1 MSFYTSIKNFYNN
14 KQDKLSNWVDG
25 TYSDDQLFYVKGTCL
40 CRFIRE
46 LKILLVS
53 ADAISPSHSSYIRA
67 LIVQSSLKSSN
78 IVKVPQYIKG
88 HQQSHKFT
96 KEEILNAYA
105 SRLETIASRVDTS
118 KSCTKLV
125 NLYNEVQK
133 IHDLKVVNAEE
144 LLSKYKDI
152 VDTVSHNANDFSDEV
167 DKFIKSNT
175 ICDVVDIAF
184 FNYPCEYNNST
195 EFKTLLRNKLDPSGN
210 LAFLHVVPE
219 TGNILTDETLCG
231 APHVVLDKENARTFL
246 IGHKAGT
253 LKRGMRFGRYT
264 IMAMRDGYYKIGCN
278 NYPSFMFD
286 GLYEVTEKLGWYED

>member
-1 MSFYTSIKNFYNN
+1 MSFYTSVKNFFNN
-14 KQDKLSNWVDG
+14 KQDKLSNWLDG
-25 TYSDDQLFYVKGTCL
+25 TYSDNQLFYVKGTCL
-40 CRFIRE
+40 CRYIRD
-46 LKILLVS
+46 LKVLLVS
-53 ADAISPSHSSYIRA
+53 ADAIGASHSPFIRA
-67 LIVQSSLKSSN
+67 LIVQSGLKASN
-78 IVKVPQYIKG
+78 IIKVPQFVKG
-88 HQQSHKFT
+88 HAQSHTFT
-96 KEEILNAYA
+96 KEELFNVFSYKLETLA
-105 SRLETIASRVDTS
+105 SRADMNKANS
-118 KSCTKLV
+118 KLV
-125 NLYNEVQK
+125 AVYNEL
-133 IHDLKVVNAEE
+133 LKLHNHKVINAQEI
-144 LLSKYKDI
+144 LDKYKST
-152 VDTVSHNANDFSDEV
+152 VDTVSHNADEFSDDV

-253 LKRGMRFGRYT
+253 LKRGMKFGRYT

-286 GLYEVTEKLGWYED
+286 GLYEVTAKLGWYED